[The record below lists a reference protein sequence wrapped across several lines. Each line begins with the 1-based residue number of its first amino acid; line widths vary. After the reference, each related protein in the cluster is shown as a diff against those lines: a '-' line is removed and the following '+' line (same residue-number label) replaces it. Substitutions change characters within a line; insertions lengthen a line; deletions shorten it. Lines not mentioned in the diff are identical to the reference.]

1 MARGILATITAPTV
15 AGNSAEEIRQVWLD
29 AYADEPFVT
38 VLPQGQWPST
48 GMTLGSN
55 TAALQVT
62 VDPNAG
68 RVVVVCAIDNLVK
81 GTAGTAIQCLNLAF
95 GWEETTGLRSEEHTS
110 ELQSRG
116 HIVCRLLLE
125 KKKK

>member
-38 VLPQGQWPST
+38 VLPQGQWTAT

-81 GTAGTAIQCLNLAF
+81 
-95 GWEETTGLRSEEHTS
+95 RSEERRGGKGRGGRQGGQECKRKGGRAMAS
-110 ELQSRG
+110 ERG
-116 HIVCRLLLE
+116 RE
-125 KKKK
+125 RGAGRRGEMAR

>member
-1 MARGILATITAPTV
+1 MARGILATITAPIV

-68 RVVVVCAIDNLVK
+68 RVVVVCAIDNL
-81 GTAGTAIQCLNLAF
+81 
-95 GWEETTGLRSEEHTS
+95 RSEEHTS

-116 HIVCRLLLE
+116 HLVCRLLL
-125 KKKK
+125 